1 MIAEELINQMIPPL
15 KMGDSVQKALQWMEE
30 LHIHQLPVIE
40 HKEYKGLISEEVIYQ
55 FNKEDAFINEMP
67 LLYNATFV
75 YAHQHFYDILR
86 LANESQLQLVSVL
99 NEENHFVGAVT
110 LNDTL
115 MALSES
121 ASMKESG
128 GILVFWMDKRD
139 YSLSEISRL
148 VESNDAKI
156 LSTYLTDDKDNPQ
169 KIKVTIKLNITDLN
183 RIIATFERFNYQII
197 GKFQDASHQNVE
209 QERLDHLF
217 KYLSI

>member
-1 MIAEELINQMIPPL
+1 MIAEELVNQMIPPL

-30 LHIHQLPVIE
+30 LHIHQLPVVEQKI
-40 HKEYKGLISEEVIYQ
+40 YKGLISEDIIYQ
-55 FNKEDAFINEMP
+55 YNAQNALVSELE
-67 LLYNATFV
+67 LLYSSTFV

-86 LANESQLQLVSVL
+86 LANQNKLQLISVL
-99 NEENHFVGAVT
+99 DNENHFIGAVT

-115 MALSES
+115 MALSDS
-121 ASMKESG
+121 ASMQEAG

-139 YSLSEISRL
+139 YSLSEIGRL

-169 KIKVTIKLNITDLN
+169 RIKVTIKLNTSDLN

-197 GKFQDASHQNVE
+197 GKFQDASHENLE

>member
-15 KMGDSVQKALQWMEE
+15 KMSDSIQKALQWMEE
-30 LHIHQLPVIE
+30 LRVHQLPVIE
-40 HKEYKGLISEEVIYQ
+40 NKEYKGLISEEIIYQ
-55 FNKEDAFINEMP
+55 HNLQDAIISE
-67 LLYNATFV
+67 LSLIYSATFV

-86 LANESQLQLVSVL
+86 LANQNQLQLVSVL
-99 NEENHFVGAVT
+99 NEENYFIGAVT

-121 ASMKESG
+121 ASMQEAG

-156 LSTYLTDDKDNPQ
+156 LSTYLTDDKENPQ
-169 KIKVTIKLNITDLN
+169 KIKITIKLNTTDLN
-183 RIIATFERFNYQII
+183 RIIATFERFSYHII
-197 GKFQDASHQNVE
+197 GKFQDTSHQNIE

-217 KYLSI
+217 KFLSI